1 MTYILWMTIKRPHIA
16 LQNKIYKAIGKC
28 PINTNESPG
37 IETMIF
43 TVRRCEWIILA
54 VLIANFY
61 LFLFYNGPGKKV
73 MAWLRTVFCQL
84 DCPCTPCTLVKLRPQ
99 FFDILFIV
107 RLRSN
112 MPMRRA
118 VITNYFLVQIEVE
131 KLTLST
137 YVSLKCN
144 EVSQA

>member
-1 MTYILWMTIKRPHIA
+1 
-16 LQNKIYKAIGKC
+16 
-28 PINTNESPG
+28 
-37 IETMIF
+37 
-43 TVRRCEWIILA
+43 
-54 VLIANFY
+54 
-61 LFLFYNGPGKKV
+61 